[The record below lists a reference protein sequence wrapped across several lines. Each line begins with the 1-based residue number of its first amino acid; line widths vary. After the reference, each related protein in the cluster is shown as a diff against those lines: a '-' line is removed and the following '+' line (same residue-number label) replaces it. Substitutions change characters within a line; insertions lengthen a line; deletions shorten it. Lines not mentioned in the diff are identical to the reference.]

1 MLRGI
6 AFVLVSLLVNA
17 CAGSGGTSA
26 PPSVE
31 SVWPVEPTQ
40 PPPAATTATRSSPS
54 TEPSPSGEVWDLLW
68 VSDSTGSGG
77 VPEAYAKRIEAAEG
91 VTVRVR
97 NGWTGSLQA
106 SSVLNT
112 LRGTNGGM
120 LSSMGSG
127 DFNLPDAV
135 RDAEV
140 IVISGGPGDLANLA
154 ACPPRLD
161 AAASCGTAPSC
172 GPDVYAPLEADLGAI
187 FDEVFRLREGR
198 PVILRT
204 HDWYLPWGPRGAWEA
219 CNLVEPCVECNQR
232 QFSAAIHRAASAHG
246 VPVADYMATFN
257 GPNQDEALPSP
268 WIKDDGV
275 HPTAEGAE
283 HLADVV
289 AALGFEPVTPPE

>member
-1 MLRGI
+1 MLRGV
-6 AFVLVSLLVNA
+6 ALVLVALFVGA
-17 CAGSGGTSA
+17 CGGAGGTSA
-26 PPSVE
+26 PPSVASAPSAE
-31 SVWPVEPTQ
+31 TTQ
-40 PPPAATTATRSSPS
+40 TPPAATVSTQPAPS
-54 TEPSPSGEVWDLLW
+54 VEPSPAGETWDLLW

-97 NGWTGSLQA
+97 DGWTGSLQA
-106 SSVLNT
+106 SSVLNA

-140 IVISGGPGDLANLA
+140 IVISGGPGALPTLA

-161 AAASCGTAPSC
+161 PAASCGTAPSC
-172 GPDVYAPLEADLGAI
+172 GPELWAPLEADLGAI

-204 HDWYLPWGPRGAWEA
+204 HDWYLPWGPHDAWEA
-219 CNLVEPCVECNQR
+219 CNILESCVECAQR
-232 QFSAAIHRAASAHG
+232 QFSAAIHRVASAHD
-246 VPVADYMATFN
+246 VPVASYMAAFN